1 MMPEYQKKNRA
12 RKWDDD
18 KEGLAPRLTEL
29 IKWARW
35 SFYCLFAIG
44 CMASL
49 FFLRDAVTVVLSL
62 FGV

>member
-35 SFYCLFAIG
+35 SFYCLVVIAG
-44 CMASL
+44 MASL
-49 FFLRDAVTVVLSL
+49 FFVRDALTVILRL